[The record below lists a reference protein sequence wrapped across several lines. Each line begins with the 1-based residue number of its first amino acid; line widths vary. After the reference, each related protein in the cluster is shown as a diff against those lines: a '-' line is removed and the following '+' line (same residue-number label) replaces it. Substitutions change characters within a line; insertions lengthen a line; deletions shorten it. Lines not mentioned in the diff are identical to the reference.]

1 MSRIGKKPIAL
12 PAGVDFSVSTHN
24 IVTVSG
30 KLGKL
35 EQKVSDLLKV
45 ELVDGNIVVTALN
58 NSREANS
65 QHGLFRTL
73 IANMVEGVT
82 NGFSKSLIINGVG
95 YKVFEKPTGIELKI
109 GYSHPVIFEAPEGI
123 KITCP
128 SQQDIKVTGFDKQ
141 MVGQVAAN
149 IRAIQPVEPYHAY
162 GIRYADEEVI
172 RKEGKTAAK
181 K

>member
-12 PAGVDFSVSTHN
+12 PAGVDFAVSTHN
-24 IVTVSG
+24 VVTVSG

-35 EQKVSDLLKV
+35 EQPISKLLKV
-45 ELVDGNIVVTALN
+45 ELVDGNIVVTTLN

-65 QHGLFRTL
+65 QHGLARTL

-82 NGFSKSLIINGVG
+82 NGFSKNLVINGVG
-95 YKVFEKPTGIELKI
+95 YKVFDKGGAIELKI
-109 GYSHPVIFEAPEGI
+109 GFSHPVIFTAPEGI
-123 KITCP
+123 TLSCP
-128 SQQDIKVTGFDKQ
+128 SQTEIKVSGFDKQ
-141 MVGQVAAN
+141 KVGEVAAN

-162 GIRYADEEVI
+162 GIRYADEVVVK
-172 RKEGKTAAK
+172 KEGKTAGK

>member
-1 MSRIGKKPIAL
+1 MSRIGKKPIDL
-12 PAGVDFSVSTHN
+12 PSGVDFAVSN
-24 IVTVSG
+24 NNVVTVTG

-35 EQKVSDLLKV
+35 EQKVSNLLKV
-45 ELVDGNIVVTALN
+45 ELVDGKVYVTTLN

-65 QHGLFRTL
+65 SHGLYRTL
-73 IANMVEGVT
+73 IANMIEGVT

-95 YKVFEKPTGIELKI
+95 YKVFEKPNGIELKI

-128 SQQDIKVTGFDKQ
+128 SQQDIVVTGYDKQ
-141 MVGQVAAN
+141 KVGQVAAN
-149 IRAIQPVEPYHAY
+149 IRAIQKVEPYHAY
-162 GIRYADEEVI
+162 GIRYSDEVVV

>member
-1 MSRIGKKPIAL
+1 MSRIGKKPIVL
-12 PAGVDFSVSTHN
+12 PAGVDFAVSTQN
-24 IVTVSG
+24 VVTVSG

-35 EQKVSDLLKV
+35 EQKVSNLIKV
-45 ELVDGNIVVTALN
+45 EVADGVVNVTTLN

-95 YKVFEKPTGIELKI
+95 YKVFERPAGIELKI
-109 GYSHPVIFEAPEGI
+109 GYSHPVMFDAPEGI

-128 SQQDIKVTGFDKQ
+128 TQQEIKVTGFDKQ
-141 MVGQVAAN
+141 KVGQVAAN

-162 GIRYADEEVI
+162 GIRYTDEEVI

>member
-12 PAGVDFSVSTHN
+12 PAGVDFAVSTHN
-24 IVTVSG
+24 VVTVSG

-35 EQKVSDLLKV
+35 EQPISKLLKV
-45 ELVDGNIVVTALN
+45 ELVDGNIVVTTLN

-65 QHGLFRTL
+65 QHGLARTL

-82 NGFSKSLIINGVG
+82 NGFSKSLVITGVG
-95 YKVFEKPTGIELKI
+95 YKVFDKGGAIELKI
-109 GYSHPVIFEAPEGI
+109 GFSHPVIFTAPEGI
-123 KITCP
+123 TLSCP
-128 SQQDIKVTGFDKQ
+128 SQTEIKVSGFDKQ
-141 MVGQVAAN
+141 KVGQVAAT
-149 IRAIQPVEPYHAY
+149 IRAIEPVEPYHAY
-162 GIRYADEEVI
+162 GIRYVDEVVA

>member
-12 PAGVDFSVSTHN
+12 PAGVDFAVSTHN

-35 EQKVSDLLKV
+35 EQKVSNLLKV
-45 ELVDGNIVVTALN
+45 ELVDGNIVLSTLN

-73 IANMVEGVT
+73 IANMIEGVT
-82 NGFSKSLIINGVG
+82 NGFSKSLVINGVG
-95 YKVFEKPTGIELKI
+95 YKVFERPTGIELKI
-109 GYSHPVIFEAPEGI
+109 GYSHPVYFDAPEGI

-128 SQQDIKVTGFDKQ
+128 SQQEIKVTGFDKQ
-141 MVGQVAAN
+141 KVGQVAAN

-162 GIRYADEEVI
+162 GIRYVDEEVI
-172 RKEGKTAAK
+172 HKEGKTAAK

>member
-12 PAGVDFSVSTHN
+12 PADVDFAVSTQN
-24 IVTVSG
+24 VVSVSG

-35 EQKVSDLLKV
+35 EQKVSNLLKV
-45 ELVDGNIVVTALN
+45 ELVDGNVVVSTLN

-73 IANMVEGVT
+73 IANMIEGVT
-82 NGFSKSLIINGVG
+82 NGFSKSLVINGVG
-95 YKVFEKPTGIELKI
+95 YKVFERPTGIELKI
-109 GYSHPVIFEAPEGI
+109 GYSHPVMFDAPEGI

-128 SQQDIKVTGFDKQ
+128 SQQDITVTGFDKQ
-141 MVGQVAAN
+141 KVGQVAAN

-162 GIRYADEEVI
+162 GIRYIDEEVI

>member
-1 MSRIGKKPIAL
+1 MSRIGKKPIDL
-12 PAGVDFSVSTHN
+12 PQGVEFAVSDQN
-24 IVTVSG
+24 VVTISG

-35 EQKVSDLLKV
+35 EQKISNLLKV
-45 ELVDGNIVVTALN
+45 ELVDGKIYVTTLN

-82 NGFSKSLIINGVG
+82 NGFSKALIINGVG
-95 YKVFEKPTGIELKI
+95 YKVFERPTGIELKI
-109 GYSHPVIFEAPEGI
+109 GYSHPVFFDAPEGI
-123 KITCP
+123 KLSCP
-128 SQQDIKVTGFDKQ
+128 DQQNIKVTGYDKQ
-141 MVGQVAAN
+141 KVGQVAAN

-162 GIRYADEEVI
+162 GIRYVDEVVV
-172 RKEGKTAAK
+172 RKEGKTAGK

>member
-12 PAGVDFSVSTHN
+12 PAGVDFAVSN
-24 IVTVSG
+24 QNVVTVTG

-35 EQKVSDLLKV
+35 EQKVSKLLKIEV
-45 ELVDGNIVVTALN
+45 VDNQIIVSCLN
-58 NSREANS
+58 NSREANAA
-65 QHGLFRTL
+65 HGLYRTL

-82 NGFSKSLIINGVG
+82 NGFTKNLIINGVG
-95 YKVFEKPTGIELKI
+95 YKVFDKNGAIEFKI
-109 GYSHPVIFEAPEGI
+109 GYSHPVLFTAPEGI
-123 KITCP
+123 TLSCP
-128 SQQDIKVTGFDKQ
+128 TATEVKVFGFDKQ
-141 MVGQVAAN
+141 KVGQVAAN

-162 GIRYADEEVI
+162 GIRYSDEVVI

>member
-12 PAGVDFSVSTHN
+12 PAGVDFAVSTHN
-24 IVTVSG
+24 VVTVSG

-35 EQKVSDLLKV
+35 EQPISKLLKV
-45 ELVDGNIVVTALN
+45 ELVDGNIVVTTLN

-65 QHGLFRTL
+65 QHGLARTL

-82 NGFSKSLIINGVG
+82 NGFSKNLVINGVG
-95 YKVFEKPTGIELKI
+95 YKVFDKGGAIELKI
-109 GYSHPVIFEAPEGI
+109 GFSHPVIFTAPEGI
-123 KITCP
+123 TLSCP
-128 SQQDIKVTGFDKQ
+128 SQTEIKVSGFDKQ
-141 MVGQVAAN
+141 KVGQVAAT
-149 IRAIQPVEPYHAY
+149 IRAIEPVEPYHAY
-162 GIRYADEEVI
+162 GIRYVDEVVA

>member
-1 MSRIGKKPIAL
+1 MSRIGKKPIDL
-12 PAGVDFSVSTHN
+12 PSCVDFAVSN
-24 IVTVSG
+24 NNVVTVTG

-35 EQKVSDLLKV
+35 EQKVSNLLKV
-45 ELVDGNIVVTALN
+45 ELVDGKVYVTTLN

-65 QHGLFRTL
+65 AHGLYRTL
-73 IANMVEGVT
+73 IANMIEGVT

-95 YKVFEKPTGIELKI
+95 YKVFEKPNGIELKI

-128 SQQDIKVTGFDKQ
+128 SQQDIVVTGYDKQ
-141 MVGQVAAN
+141 KVGQVAAN
-149 IRAIQPVEPYHAY
+149 IRAIQKVEPYHAY
-162 GIRYADEEVI
+162 GIRYSDEVVV

>member
-12 PAGVDFSVSTHN
+12 PAGVDFAVSTHN
-24 IVTVSG
+24 VVTVSG

-35 EQKVSDLLKV
+35 EQPISKLLKV
-45 ELVDGNIVVTALN
+45 ELVDGNIVVTTLN

-65 QHGLFRTL
+65 QHGLARTL

-82 NGFSKSLIINGVG
+82 NGFSKNLVINGVG
-95 YKVFEKPTGIELKI
+95 YKVFDKGGAIELKI
-109 GYSHPVIFEAPEGI
+109 GFSHPVIFTAPEGI
-123 KITCP
+123 TLSCP
-128 SQQDIKVTGFDKQ
+128 SQTEIKVSGFDKQ
-141 MVGQVAAN
+141 KVGQVAAT
-149 IRAIQPVEPYHAY
+149 IRAIEPVEPYHAY
-162 GIRYADEEVI
+162 GIRYSDEVVV

>member
-1 MSRIGKKPIAL
+1 MSRIGKKPIEL
-12 PAGVDFSVSTHN
+12 PAGVDFAVSN
-24 IVTVSG
+24 NNVVTVSG

-35 EQKVSDLLKV
+35 EQKVSNLLKV
-45 ELVDGNIVVTALN
+45 ELVDNKIIVSTLN

-65 QHGLFRTL
+65 AHGLYRTL

-95 YKVFEKPTGIELKI
+95 YKVFEKPNGIELKI
-109 GYSHPVIFEAPEGI
+109 GYSHPVIFDAPEGI

-128 SQQDIKVTGFDKQ
+128 SQQDIKVTGYDKQ
-141 MVGQVAAN
+141 KVGQIAAN

-162 GIRYADEEVI
+162 GIRYSDEVVI

>member
-1 MSRIGKKPIAL
+1 MSRIGKKPIVL
-12 PAGVDFSVSTHN
+12 PAGVEFAVSN
-24 IVTVSG
+24 QNVVTISG

-35 EQKVSDLLKV
+35 EQKVSNLLKV
-45 ELVDGNIVVTALN
+45 ELNDGIITVSTLN

-82 NGFSKSLIINGVG
+82 NGFSKNLIINGVG
-95 YKVFEKPTGIELKI
+95 YKVFERPTGIELKI
-109 GYSHPVIFEAPEGI
+109 GYSHPVFFDAPEGI

-128 SQQDIKVTGFDKQ
+128 TQQEIKVTGFDKQ
-141 MVGQVAAN
+141 KVGQVAAN

-162 GIRYADEEVI
+162 GIRYSDEVVI
-172 RKEGKTAAK
+172 RKEGKTAGK